1 MLRNIRISI
10 RLALGTAIML
20 ALVIAIIL
28 PTVLNLLSNITQRAE
43 SRQLED
49 LHNALQASIDEAA
62 EQALRITTAATSGV
76 GISEAFA
83 NRDRALLQQLTL
95 PIFEALQ
102 ETYNI
107 RQFQFH
113 LPPATSYLRLHRLDK
128 YDDDLSSFR
137 LTVLQANN
145 QQRPQSGLESGV
157 AGIGLRGVIPV
168 YYQQRHIGSAEV
180 GLSFGQDFFN
190 TFTERFG
197 ARAALHIPADQGF
210 STFATTIENNT
221 SLTKAQLAEVMQ
233 GQIYTSEIDK
243 GEQSW
248 AVMARPIMDF
258 SGEPLGVVELMI
270 DRTEYVQ
277 GYQQALIRII
287 VIGIIS
293 VLLGLLMATL
303 LARSI
308 IKPLKTTADSLRNIA
323 AGDGDLTARLDD
335 SGRDE
340 LANLASSF
348 NHFVAHIHSLIKQ
361 VGAATVQL
369 SAAAEELS
377 ASSTDTSQ
385 QAKKEQSE
393 TLQVATA
400 MNEMTATV
408 TEVADNA
415 AQTSH
420 AAGAANELALSG
432 KQKLANTQESIQGL
446 ANDIE
451 AAAQIINHLSND
463 SQEIS
468 KILDVIRDISD
479 QTNLLALNAA
489 IEAARAGEQGRGFA
503 VVADE
508 VRSLASRTQN
518 STVDIQHMIERL
530 QTGAEKA
537 VSSMEQSR
545 NKATASVTSCSDTD
559 EALTSIAAA
568 IETINTMNIQIAEAA
583 RQQSQVADEINHN
596 ISFITD
602 AAEMTSSSTEQVNT
616 AADELAK
623 LANELQS
630 RIGRFK
636 V

>member
-10 RLALGTAIML
+10 RLSLGTAIML
-20 ALVIAIIL
+20 ALVIAIII
-28 PTVLNLLSNITQRAE
+28 PTVLSLLSNITQRAE

-49 LHNALQASIDEAA
+49 LHNALQASIDETA
-62 EQALRITTAATSGV
+62 EQALRITTASISGV

-95 PIFEALQ
+95 PVFEALK

-113 LPPATSYLRLHRLDK
+113 LPPATSYLRLHQLDK
-128 YDDDLSSFR
+128 FDDDLSNFR

-145 QQRPQSGLESGV
+145 QQRAQSGLESGV

-168 YYQQRHIGSAEV
+168 YHQQRHIGSAEV

-197 ARAALHIPADQGF
+197 AQAALHIPADSGF
-210 STFATTIENNT
+210 KPFATTIENDT
-221 SLTKAQLAEVMQ
+221 SLNQAQLNQVMQ
-233 GQIYTSEIDK
+233 GQVYTSEVDR

-287 VIGIIS
+287 VIGIVS
-293 VLLGLLMATL
+293 VLLGLVMATL

-323 AGDGDLTARLDD
+323 AGDGDLTARLDET
-335 SGRDE
+335 GRDE
-340 LANLASSF
+340 LADLASSF
-348 NHFVAHIHSLIKQ
+348 NHFVEHIHSLIKQ

-385 QAKKEQSE
+385 QAKKVQSE

-415 AQTSH
+415 DQTSH

-432 KQKLANTQESIQGL
+432 KQKLVYTQQSIQGL
-446 ANDIE
+446 ASDIE
-451 AAAQIINHLSND
+451 AAAQTINHLSDD
-463 SQEIS
+463 SREIN

-530 QTGAEKA
+530 QSGAAKA
-537 VSSMEQSR
+537 VESMEQSR
-545 NKATASVTSCSDTD
+545 NKANTSVTSCSDTD
-559 EALTSIAAA
+559 EALTNIATA
-568 IETINTMNIQIAEAA
+568 IETINNMNIQIAEAA

-602 AAEMTSSSTEQVNT
+602 AAEMTSSSTDQVNT
-616 AADELAK
+616 AADELAR
-623 LANELQS
+623 LASDLQS

>member
-10 RLALGTAIML
+10 RLSLGTAIML
-20 ALVIAIIL
+20 ALVIAIII

-49 LHNALQASIDEAA
+49 LHNALQASIDQTA

-83 NRDRALLQQLTL
+83 NRDRALLQQLTQ
-95 PIFEALQ
+95 PVFEALQ

-113 LPPATSYLRLHRLDK
+113 QPPATSYLRLHQLDK

-137 LTVLQANN
+137 LTVLEAN
-145 QQRPQSGLESGV
+145 QQQHAQSGLESGV

-168 YYQQRHIGSAEV
+168 YHQQRHIGSAEV

-197 ARAALHIPADQGF
+197 AQAALHIPADSGF
-210 STFATTIENNT
+210 NTFATTIENNT
-221 SLTKAQLAEVMQ
+221 SLSQTQLNQVMQ
-233 GQIYTSEIDK
+233 GQVYTSKVDR

-258 SGEPLGVVELMI
+258 SGKPLGVVELMI

-277 GYQQALIRII
+277 GYQQALIRIV
-287 VIGIIS
+287 VIGIVS

-323 AGDGDLTARLDD
+323 AGDGDLTARLDET
-335 SGRDE
+335 GRDE
-340 LANLASSF
+340 LADLASSF
-348 NHFVAHIHSLIKQ
+348 NHFVEHIHSLIKQ

-385 QAKKEQSE
+385 QAKKVQSE

-415 AQTSH
+415 DQTSH

-432 KQKLANTQESIQGL
+432 KQKLVNTQQSIQGL
-446 ANDIE
+446 ASDIE

-463 SQEIS
+463 SREIS

-530 QTGAEKA
+530 QSGAEKA
-537 VSSMEQSR
+537 VNSMELSR
-545 NKATASVTSCSDTD
+545 SKATTSVTSCNDTN
-559 EALTSIAAA
+559 EALSSIAGA
-568 IETINTMNIQIAEAA
+568 IETINSMNIQIAEAA

-602 AAEMTSSSTEQVNT
+602 AAEMTSSSTDQVNT

-623 LANELQS
+623 LASDLQG

>member
-10 RLALGTAIML
+10 RLSLGTAIML
-20 ALVIAIIL
+20 ALVIAIII
-28 PTVLNLLSNITQRAE
+28 PTVLSLLSNITQRAE

-49 LHNALQASIDEAA
+49 LHNALQASIDETA
-62 EQALRITTAATSGV
+62 EQALRITTASISGV

-95 PIFEALQ
+95 PVFEALQ
-102 ETYNI
+102 QNYNI

-113 LPPATSYLRLHRLDK
+113 LPPATSYLRLHQLDK
-128 YDDDLSSFR
+128 HDDDLSDFR

-145 QQRPQSGLESGV
+145 QQRAQSGLESGV

-168 YYQQRHIGSAEV
+168 YHQQRHIGSAEV
-180 GLSFGQDFFN
+180 GLSFGQDFFD

-197 ARAALHIPADQGF
+197 AQAALHIPANSGF
-210 STFATTIENNT
+210 KAFATTIENDT
-221 SLTKAQLAEVMQ
+221 SLTQAQLNQVMQ
-233 GQIYTSEIDK
+233 GQVYTSEVDR

-258 SGEPLGVVELMI
+258 SGKPLGVVELMI

-287 VIGIIS
+287 VIGIVS
-293 VLLGLLMATL
+293 VLLGLLMAAL

-340 LANLASSF
+340 LADLASSF
-348 NHFVAHIHSLIKQ
+348 NHFVTHIHSLIKQ

-432 KQKLANTQESIQGL
+432 KQKLANTQQSIQGL

-451 AAAQIINHLSND
+451 SAAQIINNLSTD
-463 SQEIS
+463 SREIN

-530 QTGAEKA
+530 QSGAEKA
-537 VSSMEQSR
+537 VNSMQQSR
-545 NKATASVTSCSDTD
+545 NKATASVASCNDTD
-559 EALTSIAAA
+559 EALTSIAGA

-616 AADELAK
+616 AADELAR
-623 LANELQS
+623 LASDLQS